1 MGRKVGYYMKKII
14 FVLLCMLMCMCQGC
28 SDEEVMEIISEEGNK
43 EQFSDNEQISDNA
56 IDVAK
61 DTGVEN
67 TEKTENIE
75 TNDSQ
80 SFVVYVSG
88 YVNNPGVY
96 ELSAGSRVID
106 AIDAAG
112 GYSKEAYDNYLNLAS
127 LIADGQMIYVPSE
140 EEVESG
146 SIERGVASGADGS
159 GVGGVTGGNGG
170 GNGGNSSDSG
180 TLVNINQAS
189 KEELMTLPGIG
200 ESKADKIIAYREANG
215 RFNSPEGIMEISGIK
230 DGLYN
235 KIKDKIC
242 AN

>member
-200 ESKADKIIAYREANG
+200 ESKADKIIAYREENG
-215 RFNSPEGIMEISGIK
+215 RFSTPEGIMEISGIK

>member
-1 MGRKVGYYMKKII
+1 
-14 FVLLCMLMCMCQGC
+14 MLMCVCQGC
-28 SDEEVMEIISEEGNK
+28 SDEEVMEIISEEADK
-43 EQFSDNEQISDNA
+43 EENADDYIEVASDALADNT
-56 IDVAK
+56 K
-61 DTGVEN
+61 
-67 TEKTENIE
+67 KTENIE

-127 LIADGQMIYVPSE
+127 LISDGQMIYVPSE
-140 EEVESG
+140 EEVSQGNVES
-146 SIERGVASGADGS
+146 IA
-159 GVGGVTGGNGG
+159 GNGSTSG
-170 GNGGNSSDSG
+170 IGVNGNGGNSGSNGTGNSG
-180 TLVNINQAS
+180 GLVNINSAS

>member
-1 MGRKVGYYMKKII
+1 MKKII
-14 FVLLCMLMCMCQGC
+14 FVILCMLMCVCQGC
-28 SDEEVMEIISEEGNK
+28 SDEEVMEIISEEADK
-43 EQFSDNEQISDNA
+43 EENA
-56 IDVAK
+56 DDSIEEVSEALAD
-61 DTGVEN
+61 N

-80 SFVVYVSG
+80 SFVVYVAG

-96 ELSAGSRVID
+96 ELAAGIRVID

-112 GYSKEAYDNYLNLAS
+112 GYSKKAYDNYLNLAS

-159 GVGGVTGGNGG
+159 GAGGVTGGNGG
-170 GNGGNSSDSG
+170 GNGGNSSGSG
-180 TLVNINQAS
+180 SLVNINQAS

-200 ESKADKIIAYREANG
+200 ESKADKIIAYREENG
-215 RFNSPEGIMEISGIK
+215 RFSTPEGIMEISGIK

>member
-1 MGRKVGYYMKKII
+1 MKKII
-14 FVLLCMLMCMCQGC
+14 FVILCMLMCVCQGC
-28 SDEEVMEIISEEGNK
+28 SDEEVMEIISEEADK
-43 EQFSDNEQISDNA
+43 EENADDYIEVASDALADNT
-56 IDVAK
+56 K
-61 DTGVEN
+61 
-67 TEKTENIE
+67 KTENIE

-127 LIADGQMIYVPSE
+127 LISDGQMIYVPSE
-140 EEVESG
+140 EEVSQGNVES
-146 SIERGVASGADGS
+146 IA
-159 GVGGVTGGNGG
+159 GNGSTSG
-170 GNGGNSSDSG
+170 IGVNGNGGNSGSNGTGNSG
-180 TLVNINQAS
+180 GLVNINSAS

-200 ESKADKIIAYREANG
+200 ESKADKIIAYREENG

>member
-1 MGRKVGYYMKKII
+1 
-14 FVLLCMLMCMCQGC
+14 
-28 SDEEVMEIISEEGNK
+28 MEIISEEADK
-43 EQFSDNEQISDNA
+43 EENADDYIEVASDALADNT
-56 IDVAK
+56 K
-61 DTGVEN
+61 
-67 TEKTENIE
+67 KTENIE

-127 LIADGQMIYVPSE
+127 LISDGQMIYVPSE
-140 EEVESG
+140 EEVSQGNVES
-146 SIERGVASGADGS
+146 IA
-159 GVGGVTGGNGG
+159 GNGSTSG
-170 GNGGNSSDSG
+170 IGVNGNGGNSGSNGTGNSG
-180 TLVNINQAS
+180 GLVNINSAS

-200 ESKADKIIAYREANG
+200 ESKADKIIAYREENG

>member
-1 MGRKVGYYMKKII
+1 MKKII
-14 FVLLCMLMCMCQGC
+14 FVILCMLMCVCQGC
-28 SDEEVMEIISEEGNK
+28 SDEEVMEIISEEADK
-43 EQFSDNEQISDNA
+43 EENADDSIEEASDALAD
-56 IDVAK
+56 
-61 DTGVEN
+61 N

-75 TNDSQ
+75 TDDSQ

-140 EEVESG
+140 EEIESG

-159 GVGGVTGGNGG
+159 GAGGVTGGNGG

-200 ESKADKIIAYREANG
+200 ESKADKIIAYREENG
-215 RFNSPEGIMEISGIK
+215 RFSTPEGIMEISGIK

>member
-1 MGRKVGYYMKKII
+1 
-14 FVLLCMLMCMCQGC
+14 MLMCVCQGC
-28 SDEEVMEIISEEGNK
+28 SDEEVMEIISEEADK
-43 EQFSDNEQISDNA
+43 EENADDSIEEASDALAD
-56 IDVAK
+56 
-61 DTGVEN
+61 N

-127 LIADGQMIYVPSE
+127 LISDGQMIYVPSE

-200 ESKADKIIAYREANG
+200 ESKADKIIAYREENG
-215 RFNSPEGIMEISGIK
+215 RFSTPEGIMEISGIK

>member
-1 MGRKVGYYMKKII
+1 MKKII
-14 FVLLCMLMCMCQGC
+14 FVILCMLMCMCQGC

-170 GNGGNSSDSG
+170 GNSSGSG
-180 TLVNINQAS
+180 ALVNINQAS

-200 ESKADKIIAYREANG
+200 ESKADKIIAYREENG
-215 RFNSPEGIMEISGIK
+215 RFSTPEGIMEISGIK

>member
-1 MGRKVGYYMKKII
+1 MKKII
-14 FVLLCMLMCMCQGC
+14 FVILCMLMCVCQGC
-28 SDEEVMEIISEEGNK
+28 SDEEVMEIISEEADK
-43 EQFSDNEQISDNA
+43 EENADDSIEEASDALAD
-56 IDVAK
+56 
-61 DTGVEN
+61 N

-80 SFVVYVSG
+80 SFVVYVAG

-127 LIADGQMIYVPSE
+127 LISDGQMIYVPSE

-200 ESKADKIIAYREANG
+200 ESKADKIIAYREENG
-215 RFNSPEGIMEISGIK
+215 RFSTPEGIMEISGIK

>member
-1 MGRKVGYYMKKII
+1 
-14 FVLLCMLMCMCQGC
+14 MLMCMCQGC

>member
-1 MGRKVGYYMKKII
+1 
-14 FVLLCMLMCMCQGC
+14 MLMCMCQGC

-140 EEVESG
+140 EEIESG

-159 GVGGVTGGNGG
+159 GAGGVTGGNGG

>member
-1 MGRKVGYYMKKII
+1 
-14 FVLLCMLMCMCQGC
+14 MLMCVCQGC
-28 SDEEVMEIISEEGNK
+28 SDEEVMEIISEEADK
-43 EQFSDNEQISDNA
+43 EENADDSIEEASDALAD
-56 IDVAK
+56 
-61 DTGVEN
+61 N

-127 LIADGQMIYVPSE
+127 LISDGQMIYVPSE

-170 GNGGNSSDSG
+170 GNGGNSSGSG
-180 TLVNINQAS
+180 ALVNINQAS

-200 ESKADKIIAYREANG
+200 ESKADKIIAYREENG
-215 RFNSPEGIMEISGIK
+215 RFSTPEGIMEISGIK

>member
-1 MGRKVGYYMKKII
+1 MGRKVGYLMKKII
-14 FVLLCMLMCMCQGC
+14 FVILCMLMCVCQGC
-28 SDEEVMEIISEEGNK
+28 SDEEVMEIISEEADK
-43 EQFSDNEQISDNA
+43 EENADDSIEEASDALAD
-56 IDVAK
+56 
-61 DTGVEN
+61 N

-170 GNGGNSSDSG
+170 GNSSGSG
-180 TLVNINQAS
+180 ALVNINQAS

-200 ESKADKIIAYREANG
+200 ESKADKIIAYREENG
-215 RFNSPEGIMEISGIK
+215 RFSTPEGIMEISGIK

>member
-1 MGRKVGYYMKKII
+1 MKKII
-14 FVLLCMLMCMCQGC
+14 FVILCMLMCVCQGC
-28 SDEEVMEIISEEGNK
+28 SDEEVMEIISEEADK
-43 EQFSDNEQISDNA
+43 EENADDSIEEASDALAD
-56 IDVAK
+56 
-61 DTGVEN
+61 N

-80 SFVVYVSG
+80 SFVVYVAG

-200 ESKADKIIAYREANG
+200 ESKADKIIAYREENG
-215 RFNSPEGIMEISGIK
+215 RFSTPEGIMEISGIK

>member
-170 GNGGNSSDSG
+170 GNSSGSG
-180 TLVNINQAS
+180 ALVNINQAS

-200 ESKADKIIAYREANG
+200 ESKADKIIAYREENG
-215 RFNSPEGIMEISGIK
+215 RFSTPEGIMEISGIK

>member
-1 MGRKVGYYMKKII
+1 
-14 FVLLCMLMCMCQGC
+14 
-28 SDEEVMEIISEEGNK
+28 MEIISEEADK
-43 EQFSDNEQISDNA
+43 EENADDSIEEASDALAD
-56 IDVAK
+56 
-61 DTGVEN
+61 N

-112 GYSKEAYDNYLNLAS
+112 GYSKEAYDHYLNLAS
-127 LIADGQMIYVPSE
+127 LISDGQMIYVPSE

-170 GNGGNSSDSG
+170 GNGGNSSGSG
-180 TLVNINQAS
+180 ALVNINQAS

>member
-1 MGRKVGYYMKKII
+1 
-14 FVLLCMLMCMCQGC
+14 MLMCVCQGC
-28 SDEEVMEIISEEGNK
+28 SDEEVMEIISEEADK
-43 EQFSDNEQISDNA
+43 EENADDSLEEASDALAD
-56 IDVAK
+56 
-61 DTGVEN
+61 N

-96 ELSAGSRVID
+96 ELKEGSRIID
-106 AIDAAG
+106 AIDSAG
-112 GYSKEAYDNYLNLAS
+112 GYSKEAYENYLNLAS

-140 EEVESG
+140 EEIESG
-146 SIERGVASGADGS
+146 SFERGVASGADGS
-159 GVGGVTGGNGG
+159 GAGGVTGGNGG
-170 GNGGNSSDSG
+170 GNSSGSG
-180 TLVNINQAS
+180 ALVNINQAS

-200 ESKADKIIAYREANG
+200 ESKADKIIAYREENG
-215 RFNSPEGIMEISGIK
+215 RFSTPEGIMEISGIK

>member
-1 MGRKVGYYMKKII
+1 
-14 FVLLCMLMCMCQGC
+14 MCICQGC
-28 SDEEVMEIISEEGNK
+28 SDEEVMEIISEEADK
-43 EQFSDNEQISDNA
+43 EENA
-56 IDVAK
+56 DDSIEEDSGALA
-61 DTGVEN
+61 DN

-112 GYSKEAYDNYLNLAS
+112 GYSKEAYENYLNLAS

-170 GNGGNSSDSG
+170 GNGGNSSGSG
-180 TLVNINQAS
+180 ALVNINQAS

>member
-1 MGRKVGYYMKKII
+1 MKKII

-28 SDEEVMEIISEEGNK
+28 SDEEVMEIISEEADK
-43 EQFSDNEQISDNA
+43 EENADDSIEEVSDALAD
-56 IDVAK
+56 
-61 DTGVEN
+61 N

-127 LIADGQMIYVPSE
+127 LISDGQMIYVPSE

-170 GNGGNSSDSG
+170 GNGGNSSGSG

-200 ESKADKIIAYREANG
+200 ESKADKIIAYREENG
-215 RFNSPEGIMEISGIK
+215 RFSTPEGIMEISGIK

>member
-1 MGRKVGYYMKKII
+1 MKKII
-14 FVLLCMLMCMCQGC
+14 FVILCMLMCVCQGC
-28 SDEEVMEIISEEGNK
+28 SDEEVMEIISEEADK
-43 EQFSDNEQISDNA
+43 EENA
-56 IDVAK
+56 DDSIEEDSGALA
-61 DTGVEN
+61 DN

-112 GYSKEAYDNYLNLAS
+112 GYSKEAYENYLNLAS

-170 GNGGNSSDSG
+170 GNGGNSSGSG
-180 TLVNINQAS
+180 ALVNINQAS

>member
-1 MGRKVGYYMKKII
+1 
-14 FVLLCMLMCMCQGC
+14 MLMCICQGC

-170 GNGGNSSDSG
+170 GNSSGSG
-180 TLVNINQAS
+180 ALVNINQAS

-200 ESKADKIIAYREANG
+200 ESKADKIIAYREENG
-215 RFNSPEGIMEISGIK
+215 RFSTPEGIMEISGIK

>member
-1 MGRKVGYYMKKII
+1 MKKII
-14 FVLLCMLMCMCQGC
+14 FVILCMLMCVCQGC
-28 SDEEVMEIISEEGNK
+28 SDEEVMEIISEEADK
-43 EQFSDNEQISDNA
+43 EENADDYIEVASDALADNT
-56 IDVAK
+56 K
-61 DTGVEN
+61 
-67 TEKTENIE
+67 KTENIE

-127 LIADGQMIYVPSE
+127 LISDGQMIYVPSE
-140 EEVESG
+140 EEVSQGNVES
-146 SIERGVASGADGS
+146 IA
-159 GVGGVTGGNGG
+159 GNGSTSG
-170 GNGGNSSDSG
+170 IGVNGNGGNSGSNGTGNSG
-180 TLVNINQAS
+180 GLVNINSAS

>member
-1 MGRKVGYYMKKII
+1 MKKII
-14 FVLLCMLMCMCQGC
+14 FVILCMLMCVCQGC
-28 SDEEVMEIISEEGNK
+28 SDEEVMEIISEEADK
-43 EQFSDNEQISDNA
+43 EENADDSLEEASDALAD
-56 IDVAK
+56 
-61 DTGVEN
+61 N

-170 GNGGNSSDSG
+170 GNGGNSSGSG
-180 TLVNINQAS
+180 ALVNINQAS
-189 KEELMTLPGIG
+189 REELMTLPGIG
-200 ESKADKIIAYREANG
+200 ESKADKIIAYREENG
-215 RFNSPEGIMEISGIK
+215 RFSTPEGIMEISGIK

>member
-1 MGRKVGYYMKKII
+1 MKKII

-28 SDEEVMEIISEEGNK
+28 SDEEVMEIISEEADK
-43 EQFSDNEQISDNA
+43 EENADDSIEEASDALAD
-56 IDVAK
+56 
-61 DTGVEN
+61 N

-127 LIADGQMIYVPSE
+127 LISDGQMIYVPSE

-170 GNGGNSSDSG
+170 GNSSGSG
-180 TLVNINQAS
+180 ALVNINQAS

-200 ESKADKIIAYREANG
+200 ESKADKIIAYREENG
-215 RFNSPEGIMEISGIK
+215 RFSTPEGIMEISGIK

>member
-1 MGRKVGYYMKKII
+1 MKKII
-14 FVLLCMLMCMCQGC
+14 FVILCTLMCICQGC
-28 SDEEVMEIISEEGNK
+28 SDEEVMEIISEEADK
-43 EQFSDNEQISDNA
+43 EENADDSIEEASDALAD
-56 IDVAK
+56 
-61 DTGVEN
+61 N

-127 LIADGQMIYVPSE
+127 LISDGQMIYVPSE
-140 EEVESG
+140 EEVSQGNVES
-146 SIERGVASGADGS
+146 IA
-159 GVGGVTGGNGG
+159 GNGG
-170 GNGGNSSDSG
+170 TSGIGVNGNGGNSGSNGTGNSG
-180 TLVNINQAS
+180 GLVNINSAS

>member
-1 MGRKVGYYMKKII
+1 MGRKVGYLMKKII
-14 FVLLCMLMCMCQGC
+14 FVILCMLMCVCQGC
-28 SDEEVMEIISEEGNK
+28 SDEEVMEIISEEADK
-43 EQFSDNEQISDNA
+43 EENADDSIEEVSDALAD
-56 IDVAK
+56 
-61 DTGVEN
+61 N

-112 GYSKEAYDNYLNLAS
+112 GYSKKAYDNYLNLAS

-140 EEVESG
+140 EEIESG
-146 SIERGVASGADGS
+146 SFERGVASGADGS
-159 GVGGVTGGNGG
+159 GAGGVTGGNGG
-170 GNGGNSSDSG
+170 GNSSGSG
-180 TLVNINQAS
+180 ALVNINQAS

-200 ESKADKIIAYREANG
+200 ESKADKIIAYREENG
-215 RFNSPEGIMEISGIK
+215 RFSTPEGIMEISGIK

>member
-1 MGRKVGYYMKKII
+1 MKKII

-140 EEVESG
+140 EEIESG

-159 GVGGVTGGNGG
+159 GAGGVTGGNGG

-200 ESKADKIIAYREANG
+200 ESKADKIIAYREENG
-215 RFNSPEGIMEISGIK
+215 RFSTPEGIMEISGIK

>member
-1 MGRKVGYYMKKII
+1 MKKII
-14 FVLLCMLMCMCQGC
+14 FVILCMLMCVCQGC

-170 GNGGNSSDSG
+170 GNSSGSG
-180 TLVNINQAS
+180 ALVNINQAS

>member
-1 MGRKVGYYMKKII
+1 
-14 FVLLCMLMCMCQGC
+14 MLMCVCQGC
-28 SDEEVMEIISEEGNK
+28 SDEEVMEIISEEADK
-43 EQFSDNEQISDNA
+43 EENADDSLEEASDALAD
-56 IDVAK
+56 
-61 DTGVEN
+61 N

-127 LIADGQMIYVPSE
+127 LISDGQMIYVPSE

-170 GNGGNSSDSG
+170 GNGGNSSGSG
-180 TLVNINQAS
+180 ALVNINQAS

-200 ESKADKIIAYREANG
+200 ESKADKIIAYREENG
-215 RFNSPEGIMEISGIK
+215 RFSTPEGIMDISGIK

>member
-1 MGRKVGYYMKKII
+1 MKKII
-14 FVLLCMLMCMCQGC
+14 FVILCMLMCVCQGC
-28 SDEEVMEIISEEGNK
+28 SDEEVMEIISEEADK
-43 EQFSDNEQISDNA
+43 EENVDDSIEMASEALAD
-56 IDVAK
+56 
-61 DTGVEN
+61 N

-170 GNGGNSSDSG
+170 GNSSGSG
-180 TLVNINQAS
+180 ALVNINQAS

-200 ESKADKIIAYREANG
+200 ESKADKIIAYREENG
-215 RFNSPEGIMEISGIK
+215 RFSTPEGIMEISGIK

>member
-1 MGRKVGYYMKKII
+1 
-14 FVLLCMLMCMCQGC
+14 
-28 SDEEVMEIISEEGNK
+28 MEIISEEADK
-43 EQFSDNEQISDNA
+43 EENADDSIEEASDALAD
-56 IDVAK
+56 
-61 DTGVEN
+61 N

-75 TNDSQ
+75 TDDSQ

-140 EEVESG
+140 EEIESG

-159 GVGGVTGGNGG
+159 GAGGVTGGNGG

>member
-1 MGRKVGYYMKKII
+1 MKKII
-14 FVLLCMLMCMCQGC
+14 FVILCMLMCVCQGC
-28 SDEEVMEIISEEGNK
+28 SDEEVMEIISEEADK
-43 EQFSDNEQISDNA
+43 EENADDSIEEASDALAD
-56 IDVAK
+56 
-61 DTGVEN
+61 N

-80 SFVVYVSG
+80 SFVVYVAG

-96 ELSAGSRVID
+96 ELKEGSRIID
-106 AIDAAG
+106 AIDSAG
-112 GYSKEAYDNYLNLAS
+112 GYSKEAYENYLNLAS

-159 GVGGVTGGNGG
+159 GAGGVTGGNGG
-170 GNGGNSSDSG
+170 GNGGNSSGSG
-180 TLVNINQAS
+180 ALVNINQAS

>member
-1 MGRKVGYYMKKII
+1 MKKII
-14 FVLLCMLMCMCQGC
+14 FVILCTLMCICQGC
-28 SDEEVMEIISEEGNK
+28 SDEEVMEIISEEADK
-43 EQFSDNEQISDNA
+43 EENADDSIEEASDALAD
-56 IDVAK
+56 
-61 DTGVEN
+61 N

-80 SFVVYVSG
+80 SFVVYVAG

-96 ELSAGSRVID
+96 ELKEGSRIID
-106 AIDAAG
+106 AIDSAG
-112 GYSKEAYDNYLNLAS
+112 GYSKEAYENYLNLAS

-170 GNGGNSSDSG
+170 GNGGNISG
-180 TLVNINQAS
+180 SGALVNINQAS

-200 ESKADKIIAYREANG
+200 ESKVDKIIAYREANG

>member
-1 MGRKVGYYMKKII
+1 MGRKVGYLMKKII
-14 FVLLCMLMCMCQGC
+14 FVILCMLMCVCQGC
-28 SDEEVMEIISEEGNK
+28 SDEEVMEIISEEADK
-43 EQFSDNEQISDNA
+43 EENADDSIEEASDALAD
-56 IDVAK
+56 
-61 DTGVEN
+61 N

-75 TNDSQ
+75 TDDSQ

-140 EEVESG
+140 EEIESG

-159 GVGGVTGGNGG
+159 GAGGVTGGNGG

>member
-1 MGRKVGYYMKKII
+1 MGRKVGYLMKKII
-14 FVLLCMLMCMCQGC
+14 FVILCMLMCVCQGC

-80 SFVVYVSG
+80 SFVVYVAG

-96 ELSAGSRVID
+96 ELKEGSRIID
-106 AIDAAG
+106 AIDSAG
-112 GYSKEAYDNYLNLAS
+112 GYSKEAYENYLNLAS

-140 EEVESG
+140 EEVSQGNVES
-146 SIERGVASGADGS
+146 IA
-159 GVGGVTGGNGG
+159 GNGG
-170 GNGGNSSDSG
+170 TSGIGVNGNNAGNSG
-180 TLVNINQAS
+180 GLVNINSAS

>member
-1 MGRKVGYYMKKII
+1 MKKII

-112 GYSKEAYDNYLNLAS
+112 GYSKKAYDNYLNLAS

-170 GNGGNSSDSG
+170 GNSSGSG
-180 TLVNINQAS
+180 ALVNINQAS

-200 ESKADKIIAYREANG
+200 ESKADKIIAYREENG
-215 RFNSPEGIMEISGIK
+215 RFSTPEGIMEISGIK

>member
-1 MGRKVGYYMKKII
+1 MKKII
-14 FVLLCMLMCMCQGC
+14 FVILCMLMCVCQGC

-170 GNGGNSSDSG
+170 GNSSGSG
-180 TLVNINQAS
+180 ALVNINQAS

-200 ESKADKIIAYREANG
+200 ESKADKIIAYREENG
-215 RFNSPEGIMEISGIK
+215 RFSTPEGIMEISGIK

>member
-1 MGRKVGYYMKKII
+1 
-14 FVLLCMLMCMCQGC
+14 MLMCMCQGC
-28 SDEEVMEIISEEGNK
+28 SDEEVMEIISEEDNK
-43 EQFSDNEQISDNA
+43 EQISDNEKISDNA
-56 IDVAK
+56 KDEAK
-61 DTGVEN
+61 DTGAEN

-80 SFVVYVSG
+80 SFVVYVAGS
-88 YVNNPGVY
+88 VNNPGVY
-96 ELSAGSRVID
+96 ELKEGSRIID
-106 AIDAAG
+106 AIDSAG
-112 GYSKEAYDNYLNLAS
+112 GYSKEAYENYLNLAS
-127 LIADGQMIYVPSE
+127 PISDGQMIYVPSE

-146 SIERGVASGADGS
+146 SIESGVALGA
-159 GVGGVTGGNGG
+159 GGVTGGNGSAAGVSGSSG
-170 GNGGNSSDSG
+170 GNGSGSG

-200 ESKADKIIAYREANG
+200 ESKADKIIAYREENG
-215 RFNSPEGIMEISGIK
+215 RFSSPEGIMEISGIK